1 MSRYRVTV
9 DGRVYDV
16 EVDDPRADPVT
27 ARVAGAA
34 YAVNVEPA
42 RDTPADTPAAA
53 PSEPP
58 PAAPDAPP
66 RTLSAPMP
74 GVVAKVTASAGR
86 AVARG
91 DGLLT
96 IEAMKMLNVIRSPWV
111 GEVQETHVRE
121 GDHVVQGQP
130 LVTLTPR

>member
-27 ARVAGAA
+27 ARVAGTA

-42 RDTPADTPAAA
+42 RETPADTPAAA

-86 AVARG
+86 AVTRG

-111 GEVQETHVRE
+111 GEVRTIHVRE

>member
-16 EVDDPRADPVT
+16 EVDDPRTDPVT

-42 RDTPADTPAAA
+42 RDTPAAA
-53 PSEPP
+53 PSKPP

-74 GVVAKVTASAGR
+74 GVVAKVTAAAGR

-96 IEAMKMLNVIRSPWV
+96 IEAMKMLNVIRSPWA
-111 GEVQETHVRE
+111 GDVQETHVRE